1 VAVVAV
7 ENNLLLVNQ
16 EVQVVVEVVVHLVE
30 VLVDLQQPVKVVQ
43 VVLEVPV
50 HQIILVVAEVA
61 LVQLEEEIL
70 RQVLVELVV

>member
-1 VAVVAV
+1 VVVVAV

-16 EVQVVVEVVVHLVE
+16 EVQVVVLEVE
-30 VLVDLQQPVKVVQ
+30 VLLQPLVELQHLVKVVQ
-43 VVLEVPV
+43 VVLEVQA